1 MTAVVSTLNCVCK
14 PIKYILLYLRLLN
27 QGQESCEEVY
37 GYGNTK
43 SGVYTLHSNNG
54 ILVQVFCQFDE
65 SSSIGFTFLSR
76 DAIVSNRTF
85 ELDVHRMYNATSR
98 FALRLFFKTGTQE
111 QVIIETLPTY
121 AEDLTFRINTH
132 SGFAKPHG
140 DPEFGPYM
148 FVGIP
153 GPDLNDYNLPRTSG
167 FVANGVNHTWEC
179 YHTEY
184 HHFVQYSN
192 RFDSPSEYTGG
203 ESEAMASWLSDRS
216 AVAGADVIPEVEDFV
231 FNLEAYFGNQSCGL
245 MAFIQKWTQLRG
257 VSIGIPFSK
266 YQS

>member
-1 MTAVVSTLNCVCK
+1 M
-14 PIKYILLYLRLLN
+14 
-27 QGQESCEEVY
+27 Y
-37 GYGNTK
+37 GYGRTK
-43 SGVYTLHSNNG
+43 SGVYTLHSSG
-54 ILVQVFCQFDE
+54 GTLFKVFCQFDE
-65 SSSIGFTFLSR
+65 NSFGGFTFLTR
-76 DAIVSNRTF
+76 DAVVSNATF
-85 ELDVHRMYNATSR
+85 ELDIHRLYNANSR

-111 QVIIETLPTY
+111 QVTIETLPTY

-192 RFDSPSEYTGG
+192 RFYSPSEYTGR
-203 ESEAMASWLSDRS
+203 ESESMAGWLNNRS
-216 AVAGADVIPEVEDFV
+216 SVAGDDVIPTAEVEDFV
-231 FNLEAYFGNQSCGL
+231 FNLEAHFGNHSCGL
-245 MAFIQKWTQLRG
+245 AAFIQNWADLIG
-257 VSIGIPFSK
+257 VNIGLPFGKS
-266 YQS
+266 QM